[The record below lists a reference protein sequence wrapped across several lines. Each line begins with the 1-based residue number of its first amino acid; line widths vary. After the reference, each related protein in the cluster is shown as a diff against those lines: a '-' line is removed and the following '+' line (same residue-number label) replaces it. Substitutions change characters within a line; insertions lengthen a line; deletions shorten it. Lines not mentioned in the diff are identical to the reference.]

1 MAYRTSTVLF
11 PGIGLV
17 LLLATLSGCT
27 SITTT
32 RSDGRQITRSI
43 DQFKGYIESVFRRQN
58 QATLN
63 TGQLL
68 DEDISESTALE
79 LESAEHRMLD
89 ACGAL
94 NQVARKKMN
103 RNKPGILL
111 ELKVR
116 NTIGECDHA
125 TEQLEQL
132 IEELESSATDSLLGP
147 D

>member
-1 MAYRTSTVLF
+1 VLF

-17 LLLATLSGCT
+17 LLLVTLSGCT
-27 SITTT
+27 SITTI
-32 RSDGRQITRSI
+32 RPDGRQITRSI
-43 DQFKGYIESVFRRQN
+43 DEFKGYVESVFRRQN

-68 DEDISESTALE
+68 DENISENIGLE
-79 LESAEHRMLD
+79 LETTENRMLD

-94 NQVARKKMN
+94 NQVAREKMN
-103 RNKPGILL
+103 RNEPGILL

-132 IEELESSATDSLLGP
+132 IEELE
-147 D
+147 

>member
-1 MAYRTSTVLF
+1 VLF

-17 LLLATLSGCT
+17 LLLVTLSGCT
-27 SITTT
+27 SITTI
-32 RSDGRQITRSI
+32 RPDGRQITRSI
-43 DQFKGYIESVFRRQN
+43 DEFKGYVESVFRRQN

-68 DEDISESTALE
+68 DENISENIGLE
-79 LESAEHRMLD
+79 LETTEHRMLD

-94 NQVARKKMN
+94 NQVAREKMN
-103 RNKPGILL
+103 RNEPGILL

-132 IEELESSATDSLLGP
+132 IEELE
-147 D
+147 